1 MLELFPKLN
10 EYEKTFGESFPT
22 YNFMHFSP
30 EEIGKIVDEC
40 LEKEKDVYAL
50 GYIEEDPD
58 VKY

>member
-1 MLELFPKLN
+1 MDELRIKLD

-22 YNFMHFSP
+22 YNFTHLSF